1 MDEWLT
7 TGQAADA
14 LGVTAGRIR
23 QMIVGG
29 QLPTT
34 KFGHVHMIKKS
45 DLKLVENRKV
55 GRPRKDQ
62 SEQATK
68 RVSKKKSSKRV

>member
-7 TGQAADA
+7 TQQAADV

-23 QMIVGG
+23 QMIVDK
-29 QLPTT
+29 QLPTA

-55 GRPRKDQ
+55 GRPPKAKGETD
-62 SEQATK
+62 
-68 RVSKKKSSKRV
+68 SKRHTKKGNKK

>member
-7 TGQAADA
+7 TQQAAEK

-23 QMIVGG
+23 QMIVDK
-29 QLPTT
+29 QLPTA

-55 GRPRKDQ
+55 GRPPKAKG
-62 SEQATK
+62 ET
-68 RVSKKKSSKRV
+68 VSKPSKNKGSKK

>member
-7 TGQAADA
+7 TQQAADE

-23 QMIVGG
+23 QMIVDK
-29 QLPTT
+29 QLPTV
-34 KFGHVHMIKKS
+34 KFGHIHMIKKS

-55 GRPRKDQ
+55 GRPRKA
-62 SEQATK
+62 QAEK
-68 RVSKKKSSKRV
+68 ASKQGSKKGRKK

>member
-7 TGQAADA
+7 TQRAADE

-23 QMIVGG
+23 QMIVDE
-29 QLPTT
+29 QLPTI

-45 DLKLVENRKV
+45 DLKLVGNRKV

-62 SEQATK
+62 SEKASKQ
-68 RVSKKKSSKRV
+68 VSKKKTKRA

>member
-7 TGQAADA
+7 TQQAADE

-23 QMIVGG
+23 QMIIDK
-29 QLPTT
+29 QLPTV

-55 GRPRKDQ
+55 GRPPKAQGTTASKVR
-62 SEQATK
+62 
-68 RVSKKKSSKRV
+68 KKKGGKK

>member
-7 TGQAADA
+7 TQQAADE

-23 QMIVGG
+23 QMIVDK

-34 KFGHVHMIKKS
+34 KFGHVHMIKKA
-45 DLKLVENRKV
+45 DLKRVEDRKP
-55 GRPRKDQ
+55 GRPPKAKSEKD
-62 SEQATK
+62 SKA
-68 RVSKKKSSKRV
+68 SKKKDIKK

>member
-7 TGQAADA
+7 TQQAADE

-23 QMIVGG
+23 QMIVDK
-29 QLPTT
+29 QLPTI
-34 KFGHVHMIKKS
+34 KFGHVHMIKRS

-55 GRPRKDQ
+55 GRPPKAKA
-62 SEQATK
+62 ETG
-68 RVSKKKSSKRV
+68 SKASKRKGGKK

>member
-7 TGQAADA
+7 TRQAANE

-23 QMIVGG
+23 QMIVDK

-34 KFGHVHMIKKS
+34 KFGHVHMIQKS

-55 GRPRKDQ
+55 GRPPKAQ
-62 SEQATK
+62 SEQA
-68 RVSKKKSSKRV
+68 SKKANKKKAIKRG

>member
-7 TGQAADA
+7 TQQAADE

-23 QMIVGG
+23 QMIVDG

-34 KFGHVHMIKKS
+34 KFGHVHMINKVS
-45 DLKLVENRKV
+45 LKLVEDRKP
-55 GRPRKDQ
+55 GRPPKPN
-62 SEQATK
+62 SETQPKSKAAKK
-68 RVSKKKSSKRV
+68 RGKN